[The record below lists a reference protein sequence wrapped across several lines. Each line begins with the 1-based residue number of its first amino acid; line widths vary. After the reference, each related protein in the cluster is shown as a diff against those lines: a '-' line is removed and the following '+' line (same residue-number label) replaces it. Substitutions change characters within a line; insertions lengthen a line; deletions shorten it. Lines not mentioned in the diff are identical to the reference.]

1 MSRLIRFY
9 TYGLLGAIGGLIG
22 WQISNIL
29 GLSFTDNL
37 FLSEAI
43 VGALLGGVIGLMIGF
58 GEGLATQNI
67 LFGLRKSLL
76 SALLGAIGGAIALP
90 IAEGVLLFI
99 GGQTWSRPIGWAIF
113 GLLTGLATGITGG
126 AQLWKGGLGGL
137 IGGALGGGLLE
148 GARLVAADPLMGK
161 AAGLMLLG
169 LAVGVF
175 IALIVFMLSRVW
187 LEVVSG
193 KMKGMEYI
201 LDKFLSKSAQSAAI
215 GSSPLKSDI
224 VISDPDIAPQHAILK
239 GEGNYFT
246 IKDISMSGTYLDGKK
261 IELARLRAN
270 QRIRM
275 GKSEL
280 VYHEKR

>member
-1 MSRLIRFY
+1 MSRLMRFY

-37 FLSEAI
+37 FLSEVI

-58 GEGLATQNI
+58 GEGFAAQNI
-67 LFGLRKSLL
+67 VFGLRKSIL
-76 SALLGAIGGAIALP
+76 SALLGAVGGAIALP
-90 IAEGVLLFI
+90 IAEGVFLFI

-137 IGGALGGGLLE
+137 IGGALGGVLLE
-148 GARLVAADPLMGK
+148 TARLMFADPLMGK

-169 LAVGVF
+169 LSTGVF

-187 LEVVSG
+187 IEVTSG
-193 KMKGMEYI
+193 KMKGMEFI
-201 LDKFLSKSAQSAAI
+201 LDKFLAKEAPSAAI

-224 VISDPDIAPQHAILK
+224 VIADPDIAPQHAILK
-239 GEGNYFT
+239 GEGAYFT
-246 IKDISMSGTYLDGKK
+246 LKDISLSGTYVDGRK
-261 IELARLRAN
+261 IEVSRLRPN
-270 QRIRM
+270 QKIRM
-275 GKSEL
+275 GRSEM

>member
-1 MSRLIRFY
+1 MSRLMRFY

-37 FLSEAI
+37 FLSEVI
-43 VGALLGGVIGLMIGF
+43 VGALLGGVIGLLIGF
-58 GEGLATQNI
+58 GEGFAAQSF
-67 LFGLRKSLL
+67 LFGLRKSFL
-76 SALLGAIGGAIALP
+76 SALLGALGGAIALP
-90 IAEGVLLFI
+90 IAEGVFLSI
-99 GGQTWSRPIGWAIF
+99 GGEVWGRPIGWGIF

-137 IGGALGGGLLE
+137 IGGLLGGALLE
-148 GARLVAADPLMGK
+148 GARLMFADALMGK

-175 IALIVFMLSRVW
+175 IALIVFLLSRVW
-187 LEVVSG
+187 LEVTTG
-193 KMKGMEYI
+193 KMVGMEFI
-201 LDKFLSKSAQSAAI
+201 LDKFLAKEAPAAAI

-224 VISDPDIAPQHAILK
+224 VVADPDIAPQHAILK
-239 GEGNYFT
+239 GEGTYFT
-246 IKDISMSGTYLDGKK
+246 LKDISMSGTYLDNKK
-261 IELARLRAN
+261 IEVSHLRN
-270 QRIRM
+270 GQHIRM
-275 GKSEL
+275 GESEM

>member
-1 MSRLIRFY
+1 MSRLMRFY

-37 FLSEAI
+37 FLSEVI

-58 GEGLATQNI
+58 GEGFAAQNF
-67 LFGLRKSLL
+67 LFGLRKSIL
-76 SALLGAIGGAIALP
+76 SALLGAVGGAIALP
-90 IAEGVLLFI
+90 IAEGVFLTI
-99 GGQTWSRPIGWAIF
+99 GGEVWGRPIGWAIF

-137 IGGALGGGLLE
+137 IGGLLGGVLLE
-148 GARLVAADPLMGK
+148 GARLMFSDPLMGK

-175 IALIVFMLSRVW
+175 IALIVFLLSRVW
-187 LEVVSG
+187 LEVTTG
-193 KMKGMEYI
+193 KMMGMEFI
-201 LDKFLSKSAQSAAI
+201 LDKFLAREAPAAAI

-224 VISDPDIAPQHAILK
+224 VVADPDIAPQHAILK
-239 GEGNYFT
+239 GEGTYFT
-246 IKDISMSGTYLDGKK
+246 LKDISMSGTTLDGKK
-261 IELARLRAN
+261 IEVSRLRN
-270 QRIRM
+270 GQHIGM
-275 GKSEL
+275 GDSEL

>member
-90 IAEGVLLFI
+90 IAEGVFLFI

-137 IGGALGGGLLE
+137 IGGLLGGVLLE
-148 GARLVAADPLMGK
+148 GARLLFADALMGK
-161 AAGLMLLG
+161 AAGLVLLG
-169 LAVGVF
+169 LSVGVF
-175 IALIVFMLSRVW
+175 IALIVFLFSRAW
-187 LEVVSG
+187 LEITTG
-193 KMKGMEYI
+193 KMRGMEFI
-201 LDKFLSKSAQSAAI
+201 LDKFLGKEAPAAAI

-224 VISDPDIAPQHAILK
+224 VVADPDIAPQHAILK
-239 GEGNYFT
+239 GEGTYFT
-246 IKDISMSGTYLDGKK
+246 LKDISMSGTYLDGKK
-261 IELARLRAN
+261 IEVSRLRN
-270 QRIRM
+270 GQRIEM
-275 GKSEL
+275 GRSEM

>member
-1 MSRLIRFY
+1 MSRLLRFY

-29 GLSFTDNL
+29 GLSFTKNL
-37 FLSEAI
+37 FLSEVI

-58 GEGLATQNI
+58 GEGFATRSV
-67 LFGLRKSLL
+67 LFGLRKSIL
-76 SALLGAIGGAIALP
+76 SAALGALGGAIALP
-90 IAEGVLLFI
+90 IAEGVFLFI
-99 GGQTWSRPIGWAIF
+99 GGQSWSRPLGWAIF

-126 AQLWKGGLGGL
+126 GQLWKGGLGGL
-137 IGGALGGGLLE
+137 IGGLLGGMLLE
-148 GARLVAADPLMGK
+148 AARQLFANPLVGK

-169 LAVGVF
+169 LSVGVF

-187 LEVVSG
+187 LQVTSG
-193 KMKGMEYI
+193 KMRGMEFI
-201 LDKFLSKSAQSAAI
+201 LDKFLAREAPSAAV

-224 VISDPDIAPQHAILK
+224 VIADPDIAPQHAILK
-239 GEGNYFT
+239 GEGAYFT
-246 IKDISMSGTYLDGKK
+246 LKDISMSGTYLDGKK
-261 IELARLRAN
+261 IEISRLHAN

-275 GKSEL
+275 GKSEM

>member
-1 MSRLIRFY
+1 MSRIMRFY

-29 GLSFTDNL
+29 GLSFTENL
-37 FLSEAI
+37 FLSEVI

-58 GEGLATQNI
+58 GEGFAAQSF
-67 LFGLRKSLL
+67 LFGLRKSIL
-76 SALLGAIGGAIALP
+76 SALLGAVGGAIALP
-90 IAEGVLLFI
+90 IAEGVFLFI

-137 IGGALGGGLLE
+137 IGGALGGVLLE
-148 GARLVAADPLMGK
+148 ASRLLFEDPLMGK

-169 LAVGVF
+169 LSTGVF

-187 LEVVSG
+187 ITVTSG
-193 KMKGMEYI
+193 KMKGMEFI
-201 LDKFLSKSAQSAAI
+201 LDKFLAKDAPSAAI
-215 GSSPLKSDI
+215 GSSPLKSD
-224 VISDPDIAPQHAILK
+224 VVVADPDIAPQHAILK
-239 GEGNYFT
+239 GEGTYFT
-246 IKDISMSGTYLDGKK
+246 IKDISLSGTYLDGKK
-261 IELARLRAN
+261 IEVARLRPN

-275 GKSEL
+275 GKSEM